1 MARTIKEIQD
11 DLIAQVQT
19 DATLAALLTST
30 SRTAIWR
37 LWIFI
42 IAVVCWTLEQ
52 LHDLFKAD
60 VNEIIAE
67 KVPHS
72 LRWYVKKAKEFQYG
86 YNLVPERDY
95 YDNTGI
101 PDDVVAASK
110 IVAYAA
116 FTVEPNVRMKL
127 AKKVGNNLA
136 PLTPVERLAFVAYAR
151 RFRDA
156 GVPLKDST
164 ITSTNP
170 DKLRVVIRARY
181 NPLILNANGERLDGA
196 DNFPLRNGGK
206 DYLQNVVFNG
216 LVSVQKFVDRMQKV
230 EGIDDLHID
239 EIQSQYGALPFT
251 SIDIDVIP
259 DSGYMI
265 IEDVDFVVTYYAQQ

>member
-11 DLIAQVQT
+11 DLIAQVQA
-19 DATLAALLTST
+19 DVTLAALLTSV

-42 IAVVCWTLEQ
+42 VAVVCWTLEQ
-52 LHDLFKAD
+52 LHDLFKSD

-72 LRWYVKKAKEFQYG
+72 LRWYVRMAKLFQYG
-86 YNLVPERDY
+86 YNLVPEHSY

-136 PLTPVERLAFVAYAR
+136 PLTPVERLAFVAYAIR
-151 RFRDA
+151 YRDA

-170 DKLRVVIRARY
+170 DKLRVVVRVKY
-181 NPLILNANGERLDGA
+181 NPLVLNASGERLDGA
-196 DNFPLRNGGK
+196 DNFPLKNGLK
-206 DYLQNVVFNG
+206 KYLQNLDFNG
-216 LVSVQKFVDRMQKV
+216 LFSVQKMVDAMQTV
-230 EGIDDLHID
+230 EGITDLHID
-239 EIQSQYGALPFT
+239 QVQSKYGALPFT
-251 SIDIDVIP
+251 SIDISLIP
-259 DSGYMI
+259 DAGYMV
-265 IEDVDFVVTYYAQQ
+265 IEDADFLDSYSPEQ